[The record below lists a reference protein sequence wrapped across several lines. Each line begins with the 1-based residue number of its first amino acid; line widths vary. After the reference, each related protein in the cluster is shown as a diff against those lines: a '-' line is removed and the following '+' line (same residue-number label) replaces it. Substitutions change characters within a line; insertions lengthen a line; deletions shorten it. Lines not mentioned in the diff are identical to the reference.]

1 MNVEEYARMHAME
14 GHYWWFVAR
23 RQLAFDLLESAMP
36 KGGRI
41 LDVGCGTGAVMV
53 ELQKLGPCYGIDFS
67 VHALEF
73 SAKRSSEGLALAN
86 AEEIPFASES
96 FDAVVSLDTIEHVK
110 NDSAAI
116 REIARV
122 LKPGGVFI
130 MNVPAFKWLWGPH
143 DVALMHQR
151 RYTARQ
157 VSNLLRSQG
166 FHLTKLSY
174 SVFLLF
180 PVVVLMR
187 MFERRKRGPA
197 EVRLPAVS
205 DLWNDRLIRL
215 METEGKWLKSS
226 SLPWGSSVV
235 AVARKPAQ
243 PGG

>member
-1 MNVEEYARMHAME
+1 MHAME

-215 METEGKWLKSS
+215 METEGKLLKSS

>member
-1 MNVEEYARMHAME
+1 MHAME

-205 DLWNDRLIRL
+205 ELWNDRLIRL
-215 METEGKWLKSS
+215 METEGKLLKSS

>member
-1 MNVEEYARMHAME
+1 ME

>member
-1 MNVEEYARMHAME
+1 ME

-205 DLWNDRLIRL
+205 ELWNDRLIRL
-215 METEGKWLKSS
+215 METEGKLLKSS